1 MTRIWAAIAFF
12 ISAAISVAAA
22 QAADPSL
29 SVSGL
34 VVRPLHLT
42 LADLKSFPVIHVS
55 ATQASGKGPVVLDC
69 SGAALTALLD
79 KATLNVGKANNAN
92 LAHSV
97 LITADDGYAVAL
109 SLGEIDPDYGNA
121 GPIIATDCSGKPLDA
136 PRLVMPN
143 DKHGGRA
150 VKGVVSIAVK

>member
-1 MTRIWAAIAFF
+1 MQNCRPIVFALLLLPLAAR
-12 ISAAISVAAA
+12 AAE
-22 QAADPSL
+22 PSL

-34 VVRPLHLT
+34 VVHPLHLT
-42 LADLKSFPVIHVS
+42 LADLKSFPAVHVS

-69 SGAALTALLD
+69 TGAAVTALLD
-79 KATLNVGKANNAN
+79 KAALNIGKDKNAN
-92 LAHSV
+92 LAHTLLV
-97 LITADDGYAVAL
+97 TADDGYTVAL

-121 GPIIATDCSGKPLDA
+121 GPIIAPDCGGKPLDA
-136 PRLVMPN
+136 PRLVVPN

>member
-1 MTRIWAAIAFF
+1 LTRTWIGWAAIALLT
-12 ISAAISVAAA
+12 SVAAV

-79 KATLNVGKANNAN
+79 KAALNVGKANNAN
-92 LAHSV
+92 LGHSV

-121 GPIIATDCSGKPLDA
+121 GPIIATDCGGKPLDA
-136 PRLVMPN
+136 PRLVVPN